1 MQLQFFLGY
10 STREHALFHMNIE
23 HRTILTRTPQDCPI
37 TQVSL
42 FGGGVMVTV
51 SPQSL
56 LCARQRH
63 PETCCLTHEE
73 R

>member
-10 STREHALFHMNIE
+10 STRVHALFHMNVE
-23 HRTILTRTPQDCPI
+23 QRTISTQTPQDCLI

-42 FGGGVMVTV
+42 FGGGMMVTV

-63 PETCCLTHEE
+63 SETRLTHEE